1 MPRPDRPSL
10 RPVVTTGASAA
21 SQAAQLDDAGRK
33 KLAKLIESQSGDEK
47 RFPDLTGGNVG
58 VHGHEV
64 SGARGQLLLDLARE
78 GRKLGPDETVVA
90 LAITEDEPSL
100 KLLVVNTKT
109 FALSEAG
116 DYSTYNDMPEAKDGT
131 DLSDVDTAHFYWLL
145 LKDTPKLPLKNGEDS
160 WGIDSYRDSTGP
172 KSLPSLK
179 MPSPRAPAE
188 TLWADDAGK
197 KYLSEKMEKHIGTR
211 FPALDAGK
219 HGTHFFEVT
228 GQDARR
234 LNDIVGGYY
243 VAKDDVLIAV
253 LDTTHKQPKLNVLSL
268 DRTDIGK
275 PSIDVNGNDSVSLP
289 ADVVAD
295 LLKNAREL
303 PVTGRKQ
310 GFSVAQLV
318 DSAQSD
324 AARTVGTETHRP
336 STSTAST
343 GRAAGAVSAVGA
355 RASALAAPFTSG
367 TGKSVQLGGVAAKE
381 LKLHADV
388 TKLDD
393 KLQNERE
400 SGDGSSASAWKMLPA
415 DMKGVLAS
423 KDKTTALLFEIVC
436 GSDGSMGDLSEYGN
450 FREKDVGRKGAF
462 AAMGK
467 MLYADGGTDD
477 SWKGTPERKALDKTM
492 GAFLDKMLAN
502 KDIAKVIHVKSG
514 DAGYGYNEG
523 LIAFD
528 EKNGAIHALVNSW
541 AP

>member
-1 MPRPDRPSL
+1 MPRPDRASL
-10 RPVVTTGASAA
+10 RPVVTTSTASAHG
-21 SQAAQLDDAGRK
+21 AAQLDDAGRK
-33 KLAKLIESQSGDEK
+33 KLAKLIEAQSGDGK

-64 SGARGQLLLDLARE
+64 GGARGQLLLDLARE
-78 GRKLGPDETVVA
+78 GRKLGADETVVA
-90 LAITEDEPSL
+90 LSITDDEPSL

-109 FALSEAG
+109 FAISEAG

-160 WGIDSYRDSTGP
+160 WGIDSYRDATGP
-172 KSLPSLK
+172 KSLPALK
-179 MPSPRAPAE
+179 IAAPRAPAE
-188 TLWADDAGK
+188 TLWTDDAGAR
-197 KYLSEKMEKHIGTR
+197 YLSQKMEKHVGTR

-253 LDTTHKQPKLNVLSL
+253 LDTTQKQPKLNVLSL

-275 PSIDVNGNDSVSLP
+275 ANIDVNGNDTVTLP
-289 ADVVAD
+289 VDLTAD

-303 PVTGRKQ
+303 PVTGRKE
-310 GFSVAQLV
+310 GFRIAQLV
-318 DSAQSD
+318 DGAQAD
-324 AARTVGTETHRP
+324 AARTVGGETHRP
-336 STSTAST
+336 VSSGTRTEGTVSPTSARLGAMIAS
-343 GRAAGAVSAVGA
+343 
-355 RASALAAPFTSG
+355 FTSG
-367 TGKSVQLGGVAAKE
+367 TGTSVKLGGESTKQ
-381 LKLHADV
+381 LKLHVDV

-393 KLQNERE
+393 KLQSERE
-400 SGDGSSASAWKMLPA
+400 SGDGSSVSAWKMSPA
-415 DMKGVLAS
+415 DLKAVLAN
-423 KDKTTALLFEIVC
+423 KDKTTALLFDVVC
-436 GSDGSMGDLSEYGN
+436 GSDGSMGDLSEYDN

-467 MLYADGGTDD
+467 MLYANGGADD
-477 SWKGTPERKALDKTM
+477 SYKGTPERKALDKTM

-502 KDIAKVIHVKSG
+502 KDITKVIHVKSG

>member
-1 MPRPDRPSL
+1 MPRPDRASL
-10 RPVVTTGASAA
+10 RPVVTTTA
-21 SQAAQLDDAGRK
+21 QAQLDDAGRK
-33 KLAKLIESQSGDEK
+33 KLAKLIETHSGDGK

-78 GRKLGPDETVVA
+78 DRRLGPDETVIA

-100 KLLVVNTKT
+100 KLLIVNTKT
-109 FALSEAG
+109 LGITEAG
-116 DYSTYNDMPEAKDGT
+116 DYSTYNDPPEAKDGT

-160 WGIDSYRDSTGP
+160 WGIDDYRDSTGP
-172 KSLPSLK
+172 KSLPALK
-179 MPSPRAPAE
+179 ITAPRAPAE
-188 TLWADDAGK
+188 TLWTDDAGT
-197 KYLSEKMEKHIGTR
+197 KYLAQKMEKHVGTR

-228 GQDARR
+228 GNDARR

-253 LDTTHKQPKLNVLSL
+253 LDTTQKQPKLNVLSL

-275 PSIDVNGNDSVSLP
+275 ASIDVNGNDTVSLP
-289 ADVVAD
+289 ADLVAE
-295 LLKNAREL
+295 LLKGAREL
-303 PVTGRKQ
+303 PVTGRRE
-310 GFSVAQLV
+310 GFRVTQLV
-318 DSAQSD
+318 DGARSD
-324 AARTVGTETHRP
+324 AARTVGSETHRP
-336 STSTAST
+336 SSTAGSP
-343 GRAAGAVSAVGA
+343 AVSPTSA
-355 RASALAAPFTSG
+355 RIASMAAPFTSG
-367 TGKSVQLGGVAAKE
+367 TGKSVTLGGVSAKE
-381 LKLHADV
+381 MKLHADV
-388 TKLDD
+388 TKIDD

-400 SGDGSSASAWKMLPA
+400 SGDGSGISAWKMSPA
-415 DMKGVLAS
+415 DLKGVLAN
-423 KDKTTALLFEIVC
+423 KDKTTALLFDIVC

-467 MLYADGGTDD
+467 MLYADGGDDD
-477 SWKGTPERKALDKTM
+477 SYKGTPERKALDKTM
-492 GAFLDKMLAN
+492 GAFLDKMLAD
-502 KDIAKVIHVKSG
+502 KDITKVIHVKSG

-528 EKNGAIHALVNSW
+528 EKSGAIHALVNSW

>member
-1 MPRPDRPSL
+1 M
-10 RPVVTTGASAA
+10 V
-21 SQAAQLDDAGRK
+21 
-33 KLAKLIESQSGDEK
+33 
-47 RFPDLTGGNVG
+47 NVF
-58 VHGHEV
+58 VF
-64 SGARGQLLLDLARE
+64 
-78 GRKLGPDETVVA
+78 T
-90 LAITEDEPSL
+90 I
-100 KLLVVNTKT
+100 
-109 FALSEAG
+109 SEAG
-116 DYSTYNDMPEAKDGT
+116 DYSTYNDAPEAKDGT

-160 WGIDSYRDSTGP
+160 WGIDDYRDSTGP
-172 KSLPSLK
+172 KSLPDLK
-179 MPSPRAPAE
+179 ITAPRAPAE
-188 TLWADDAGK
+188 TLWTDDAGT
-197 KYLSEKMEKHIGTR
+197 KYLAQKMEKHVGTR

-253 LDTTHKQPKLNVLSL
+253 LDTTQKQPKLNVLSL
-268 DRTDIGK
+268 DRSDIGK
-275 PSIDVNGNDSVSLP
+275 PSIDVNGNDTVTLP
-289 ADVVAD
+289 ADLTAD

-303 PVTGRKQ
+303 PVTGRKE
-310 GFSVAQLV
+310 GFRVTQLV
-318 DSAQSD
+318 DNAQSD

-336 STSTAST
+336 ASS
-343 GRAAGAVSAVGA
+343 GRTEGTVSPTNARIGAM
-355 RASALAAPFTSG
+355 AAPFTSG
-367 TGKSVQLGGVAAKE
+367 TGKAVTLGGVAAKE

-388 TKLDD
+388 VKIDD

-400 SGDGSSASAWKMLPA
+400 SGDGSSVSAWKMSATDLQ
-415 DMKGVLAS
+415 GVLAS
-423 KDKTTALLFEIVC
+423 KDKTTGLLFDIVC

-467 MLYADGGTDD
+467 MLYADGGDDD
-477 SWKGTPERKALDKTM
+477 SYKGTPERKALDKTM

-502 KDIAKVIHVKSG
+502 KDITKVIHVKSG

-528 EKNGAIHALVNSW
+528 EKSGAIHALVNSW